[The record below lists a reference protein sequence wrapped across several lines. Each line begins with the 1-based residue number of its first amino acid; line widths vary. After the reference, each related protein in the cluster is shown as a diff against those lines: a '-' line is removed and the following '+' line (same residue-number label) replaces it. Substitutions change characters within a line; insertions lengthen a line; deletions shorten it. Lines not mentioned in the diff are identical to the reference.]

1 MRLKILIADDDKVI
15 AQLVSAVVRE
25 AGHVPIHAYDAMQTV
40 MFAVKTPTPD
50 VIILDINMPGGTGLE
65 ALRKLKASAK
75 TQHIPVIV
83 LSGSIDQSLPRKVKE
98 LGAAEFFTKPID
110 PEALRAA
117 IAAVSGPSRP
127 PGTTPS

>member
-15 AQLVSAVVRE
+15 AQLAAAVVRE
-25 AGHVPIHAYDAMQTV
+25 MGHVPIHAWDAMQTV

-50 VIILDINMPGGTGLE
+50 VIVLDINMPGGTGLE

-75 TQHIPVIV
+75 TQHIPVVV

-98 LGAAEFFTKPID
+98 LGAEAFLAKPID
-110 PEALRAA
+110 PQALRDA
-117 IAAVSGPSRP
+117 IARAAGPHKP
-127 PGTTPS
+127 TA

>member
-15 AQLVSAVVRE
+15 AQLAASVVRE
-25 AGHVPIHAYDAMQTV
+25 MGHVPIHAWDAMQTV

-75 TQHIPVIV
+75 TMHIPVLV
-83 LSGSIDQSLPRKVKE
+83 LSGSIDQSLPRKVKD
-98 LGAAEFFTKPID
+98 LGAEAFLAKPID
-110 PEALRAA
+110 PAALREAITAA
-117 IAAVSGPSRP
+117 APQKPA
-127 PGTTPS
+127 T